1 MFFPFHFCKRTK
13 QKRSMFKLRLVVE
26 PLGVSIVVPRNQKQN
41 KNKQE
46 CVLYSYRGCTRARIY
61 STSSLPPKK
70 KIFVAALSG
79 LAFDCF
85 SFRVSL
91 RSRCLHVFYLN
102 GKIRRVPRCSGFTLA
117 KKRWLVNFSM
127 FKWYCSYGRKFE
139 FLKRSLPPTALNK
152 KLENE
157 CTLKLFC
164 VALLFDHFR
173 NELS

>member
-1 MFFPFHFCKRTK
+1 
-13 QKRSMFKLRLVVE
+13 MFKLRLVFE

-61 STSSLPPKK
+61 SISSPPPKK

-91 RSRCLHVFYLN
+91 RSRCLHVFYLKGN
-102 GKIRRVPRCSGFTLA
+102 SASPT
-117 KKRWLVNFSM
+117 M
-127 FKWYCSYGRKFE
+127 FRFHARHEEVTSQ
-139 FLKRSLPPTALNK
+139 LQH
-152 KLENE
+152 
-157 CTLKLFC
+157 
-164 VALLFDHFR
+164 V
-173 NELS
+173 

>member
-1 MFFPFHFCKRTK
+1 
-13 QKRSMFKLRLVVE
+13 MFKLRLVFE

-61 STSSLPPKK
+61 SISSLPPPKKK

-91 RSRCLHVFYLN
+91 RSRCLHVFYLKGN
-102 GKIRRVPRCSGFTLA
+102 SASPT
-117 KKRWLVNFSM
+117 M
-127 FKWYCSYGRKFE
+127 FRFHARHEEVTSQ
-139 FLKRSLPPTALNK
+139 LQH
-152 KLENE
+152 
-157 CTLKLFC
+157 
-164 VALLFDHFR
+164 V
-173 NELS
+173 